1 MNLFLV
7 QNALV
12 SYHFGIYE
20 KPFRLSVVRTT
31 DKHKNEMTNL
41 SQTFPWMFSALN
53 ISINIQAIQ
62 PFLILC
68 KIHGFGW

>member
-31 DKHKNEMTNL
+31 DKHKNEMTN
-41 SQTFPWMFSALN
+41 
-53 ISINIQAIQ
+53 
-62 PFLILC
+62 
-68 KIHGFGW
+68 